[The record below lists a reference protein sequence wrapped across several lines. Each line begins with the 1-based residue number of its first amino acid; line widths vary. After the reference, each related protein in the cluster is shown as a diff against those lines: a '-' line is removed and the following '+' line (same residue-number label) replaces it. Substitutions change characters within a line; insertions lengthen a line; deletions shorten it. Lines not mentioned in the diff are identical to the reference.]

1 MLQNE
6 RSVAKI
12 VVDTAE
18 NGPRKGLKGYP
29 SEVPDGDTVT
39 CELRAVTSTVLID
52 IRKPHPALLSCR
64 DPRLS
69 DRKPTAMVEDMAETR
84 RVGRS
89 LYASS

>member
-1 MLQNE
+1 MLHKKY
-6 RSVAKI
+6 SLAKI
-12 VVDTAE
+12 GVDTAE

-39 CELRAVTSTVLID
+39 CELRAVTPTVLID
-52 IRKPHPALLSCR
+52 TRKPHPALLSCR
-64 DPRLS
+64 DLRLS
-69 DRKPTAMVEDMAETR
+69 DRKPTPMVEDMAETR